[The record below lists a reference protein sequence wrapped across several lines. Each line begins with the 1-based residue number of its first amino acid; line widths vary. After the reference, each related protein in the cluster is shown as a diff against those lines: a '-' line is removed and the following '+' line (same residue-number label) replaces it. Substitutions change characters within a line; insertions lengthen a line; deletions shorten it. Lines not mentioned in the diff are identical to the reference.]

1 MRVGVILASLGR
13 PDDLGNILRHLKSQT
28 QPPSAIVLSLEKPQ
42 DAPPELD
49 PGVEVIFGPRG
60 LCAQRNRG
68 LDRIL
73 PHCDVVVFYDDDF
86 VPTATSI
93 EALSQLFEKN
103 PDIVGATG
111 KVLADGITVGGVE
124 YPDAKSI
131 IEAYEAQ
138 WPTVNPAPKIA
149 DVATAYGCNMAYRAG
164 VMQDLRFDERLPLYG
179 WQEDVDFAGRI
190 RKRGRMVV
198 TDAFAGVHCG
208 VYRSRMPGR
217 RVGFSQ
223 VVNPIYLMGKGS
235 MRPSHAISQ
244 ILKNVLSNHV
254 KAIRPEWYMDRKGRA
269 VGNWLGVAHLLS
281 GRADPMAV
289 LDIDPGSAK
298 ALADPVRPKNQR
310 T

>member
-1 MRVGVILASLGR
+1 MGMLLGR

-93 EALSQLFEKN
+93 EGLSQLFEKN

-111 KVLADGITVGGVE
+111 KVLADGITIGGVE
-124 YPDAKSI
+124 YPDAKTI

-208 VYRSRMPGR
+208 VYRSRMPG
-217 RVGFSQ
+217 
-223 VVNPIYLMGKGS
+223 
-235 MRPSHAISQ
+235 
-244 ILKNVLSNHV
+244 
-254 KAIRPEWYMDRKGRA
+254 
-269 VGNWLGVAHLLS
+269 
-281 GRADPMAV
+281 
-289 LDIDPGSAK
+289 LDAPQPRH
-298 ALADPVRPKNQR
+298 LADPQERAVQPRQGDPARMVHGPQGAR
-310 T
+310 GRQLAGRGAPAIRARGPHGRAGH